1 MQANLERGKAASGAR
16 SVSRLAILAGVPLIA
31 TLALCAPDRALAAC
45 GATHLGGI
53 HTGVGGAAHAA
64 TARPPSGGGGG
75 GGGCSSGSS
84 ASVLHGLP
92 MAASGRVLEG
102 EANTAAHTT
111 LKRTASS
118 ASALHGLPMATSG
131 RVLEG
136 EANTAAHTTAPIRT
150 ATTRTADT
158 GAHLRH

>member
-1 MQANLERGKAASGAR
+1 MQANLESGKAASGAR

-75 GGGCSSGSS
+75 GGGSLGCPSGSS
-84 ASVLHGLP
+84 ASALHGLP
-92 MAASGRVLEG
+92 MAASGRVVEPG
-102 EANTAAHTT
+102 MHSAVHTATHTRTATTRTANTGAHAAAHATT
-111 LKRTASS
+111 
-118 ASALHGLPMATSG
+118 
-131 RVLEG
+131 
-136 EANTAAHTTAPIRT
+136 PIRT
-150 ATTRTADT
+150 ATTRIVST
-158 GAHLRH
+158 GAHLRR